1 MTMQYVI
8 VAIVLL
14 CAVGYLVYRL
24 RKVLHGKA
32 DPCEGCAGCQLKNVR
47 KGHDGSC
54 PDRVEA
60 QKIKKSSHFT
70 QKTR

>member
-1 MTMQYVI
+1 MTMQYFI

-32 DPCEGCAGCQLKNVR
+32 DPCEGCVGCQLKNVR

-54 PDRVEA
+54 TDRVEA
-60 QKIKKSSHFT
+60 QKNKKSSHFT

>member
-1 MTMQYVI
+1 MMVQYFI
-8 VAIVLL
+8 VAVVLL
-14 CAVGYLVYRL
+14 CAVGYFAYRL

-47 KGHDGSC
+47 KGHRGSC

-60 QKIKKSSHFT
+60 QKNKKSSRFA
-70 QKTR
+70 QKTG